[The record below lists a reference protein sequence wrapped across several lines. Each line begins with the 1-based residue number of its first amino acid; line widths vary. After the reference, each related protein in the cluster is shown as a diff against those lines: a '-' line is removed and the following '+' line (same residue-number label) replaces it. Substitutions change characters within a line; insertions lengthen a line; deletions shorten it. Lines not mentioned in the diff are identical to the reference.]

1 MSDISENGGVPI
13 EGEQEG
19 KAAPLERGRGK
30 HSPPASPKGVTE
42 RAWER
47 RDKMVPFGLL
57 EIFWKI
63 ETFQEFQWQNAGN
76 LRDFLSC

>member
-1 MSDISENGGVPI
+1 MNSIRPEPFGSELKAELLMI
-13 EGEQEG
+13 EGSQPEG

-30 HSPPASPKGVTE
+30 HSPPASPTRVTE

-47 RDKMVPFGLL
+47 RDKMLPFGLL

-63 ETFQEFQWQNAGN
+63 EMFQEFQ
-76 LRDFLSC
+76 